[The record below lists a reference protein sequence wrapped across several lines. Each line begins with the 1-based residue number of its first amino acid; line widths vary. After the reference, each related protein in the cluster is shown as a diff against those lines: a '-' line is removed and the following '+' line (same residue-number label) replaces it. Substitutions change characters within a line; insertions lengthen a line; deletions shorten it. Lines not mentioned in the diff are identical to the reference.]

1 MRLPSS
7 PALARSLSRIAGAAF
22 AIWFAACGGS
32 NSTGPI
38 NSHLGSVRVSV
49 ATSGS
54 DLDTGYAVILDAGVP
69 QGYAIGN
76 NTSIVVPALFTAV
89 QHTVSLGGIDRNC
102 AVSGS
107 DSQVVDVRANDT
119 ISVAFAV
126 DCHTPTPLRDRIVF
140 AQSTGSDSMEIFV
153 ADTDGANATPITQV
167 HFAAHPRVS
176 PDGSEIL
183 FNNYVGLEISG
194 VAGYAVSR
202 MRADG
207 SNLRRVATPC
217 AFSKDASWSR
227 DGTRIAFVCDSGGAQ
242 VPEVWTMNSDGSTM
256 KGLTNLPPSLGI
268 FSPVWS
274 PDGNRIAFVANDALY
289 VVNADGSGIGPV
301 PVTDQTYSVDWSPT
315 GDSLLCLCALTSNNF
330 LLRVITP
337 DGAVDRVVSSSL
349 VGVGFDVAW
358 APDGKRIVTDGDQIY
373 TVHSDGTHQVAI
385 TTNGGYQPAWSP

>member
-1 MRLPSS
+1 
-7 PALARSLSRIAGAAF
+7 
-22 AIWFAACGGS
+22 
-32 NSTGPI
+32 
-38 NSHLGSVRVSV
+38 
-49 ATSGS
+49 
-54 DLDTGYAVILDAGVP
+54 
-69 QGYAIGN
+69 
-76 NTSIVVPALFTAV
+76 
-89 QHTVSLGGIDRNC
+89 
-102 AVSGS
+102 
-107 DSQVVDVRANDT
+107 
-119 ISVAFAV
+119 
-126 DCHTPTPLRDRIVF
+126 
-140 AQSTGSDSMEIFV
+140 
-153 ADTDGANATPITQV
+153 
-167 HFAAHPRVS
+167 
-176 PDGSEIL
+176 
-183 FNNYVGLEISG
+183 
-194 VAGYAVSR
+194 
-202 MRADG
+202 
-207 SNLRRVATPC
+207 
-217 AFSKDASWSR
+217 
-227 DGTRIAFVCDSGGAQ
+227 
-242 VPEVWTMNSDGSTM
+242 MNSDGSTM